1 MATWADIQR
10 GIFAGES
17 GGDYGALFNYQNRP
31 DGRFSNVDLT
41 QMTVDQALQFSDPSG
56 PYAQYVKGQVGRVAT
71 PMGAYQVVG
80 STLRSAKEGLGLTG
94 NERMTPELQD
104 RIGQWVYQ
112 TQGTGAWE
120 GYKGPRVSTK
130 GVSAMDG
137 NNMNDQAMGAF
148 NAMQEQNSSDK
159 YKDIAGNLAVAFN
172 SMRLNPDPN
181 IASTIKDI
189 RDARS
194 EKQAKSKTLAYLEK
208 IGRGDLVS
216 AIGAGLSPREA
227 ISQMFSEAAETR
239 AFERQ
244 KELATFEAGLTKP
257 NPLTEL
263 AKIEADYKAG
273 RLSPE
278 QYQTAVEVY
287 ANKNKMGVRVGA
299 DGSIELVQGGGLSK
313 LTEAQSKDINW
324 AARMTG
330 ALEAFEPVADV
341 LTSPTDKLFGLDPT
355 GLARH
360 AQSGD
365 YQKAEVAGL
374 EFLAPLLRKDTGAA
388 VTPKEWDFYS
398 KIYIP
403 TIGDQ
408 PEALAAKKAARSRAL
423 EALKLGIP
431 PEYVTRVQTVGG
443 DPIAEAV
450 SEGII
455 EKDKV
460 SQSQQQPPQEN
471 YTWQNVPVGGV
482 VVDTDGKKYKF
493 TGGDRNQ
500 PKSWQEVN

>member
-1 MATWADIQR
+1 MDYRQLAYQKALKYGLDPDLFLRQINQ
-10 GIFAGES
+10 ES
-17 GGDYGALFNYQNRP
+17 GFNPKAVSSAGAIGLGQLMPNTARELGVDPTDPEQNLEGAARYMRQQM
-31 DGRFSNVDLT
+31 DRFGRTDL
-41 QMTVDQALQFSDPSG
+41 ALAAYNAG
-56 PYAQYVKGQVGRVAT
+56 PTRVAK
-71 PMGAYQVVG
+71 A
-80 STLRSAKEGLGLTG
+80 
-94 NERMTPELQD
+94 
-104 RIGQWVYQ
+104 
-112 TQGTGAWE
+112 
-120 GYKGPRVSTK
+120 
-130 GVSAMDG
+130 
-137 NNMNDQAMGAF
+137 
-148 NAMQEQNSSDK
+148 NA
-159 YKDIAGNLAVAFN
+159 I
-172 SMRLNPDPN
+172 PN
-181 IASTIKDI
+181 IAETQNYVSSILGSSPRISTKDATMTPTMATAAKQEEPKSLWD
-189 RDARS
+189 RLTGRS
-194 EKQAKSKTLAYLEK
+194 EVTGLNALEALASGLDALILPEMRMGGSIREQGAQRAKLAREEKQRNKSIEYLKSRADAGDDVAAKILGAVSTGNLPVGTGISTYLTQ
-208 IGRGDLVS
+208 
-216 AIGAGLSPREA
+216 A
-227 ISQMFSEAAETR
+227 
-239 AFERQ
+239 
-244 KELATFEAGLTKP
+244 LATPKEQA
-257 NPLTEL
+257 PLTEL
-263 AKIEADYKAG
+263 AKIQADYAAG
-273 RLSPE
+273 RLSKD
-278 QYQTAVEVY
+278 QYETAVGVF
-287 ANKNKMGVRVGA
+287 ANKNKMGIRTNP
-299 DGSIELVQGGGLSK
+299 DGTIEFVQGSDLPK

-460 SQSQQQPPQEN
+460 SQQTQPAQQAQPAGVPQ
-471 YTWQNVPVGGV
+471 VGTIEQGYRF
-482 VVDTDGKKYKF
+482 K
-493 TGGDRNQ
+493 GGDPSDEANWE
-500 PKSWQEVN
+500 KVN

>member
-1 MATWADIQR
+1 LGQLMPAT
-10 GIFAGES
+10 
-17 GGDYGALFNYQNRP
+17 
-31 DGRFSNVDLT
+31 
-41 QMTVDQALQFSDPSG
+41 
-56 PYAQYVKGQVGRVAT
+56 
-71 PMGAYQVVG
+71 
-80 STLRSAKEGLGLTG
+80 AKELGVDPYDPAQNL
-94 NERMTPELQD
+94 E
-104 RIGQWVYQ
+104 
-112 TQGTGAWE
+112 GAAR
-120 GYKGPRVSTK
+120 YMRQQLDTFKDPALALAAYNAGPRRVREAGGVPNITETKNYVSK
-130 GVSAMDG
+130 ILGQGGSVMDD
-137 NNMNDQAMGAF
+137 NTMNAQNAQAQA
-148 NAMQEQNSSDK
+148 AAAQAAAQEQSGSDK
-159 YKDIAGNLAVAFN
+159 FREVAGNLAIAFN

-181 IASTIKDI
+181 IASTIRDI

-194 EKQAKSKTLAYLEK
+194 EKQAKNKTLAYLEK
-208 IGRGDLVS
+208 IGRSDLVS
-216 AIGAGLSPREA
+216 AIEAGLSPKAA
-227 ISQMFSEAAETR
+227 ISQMFTEAAELR
-239 AFERQ
+239 GFERQ
-244 KELATFEAGLTKP
+244 KELATFEAGLTAPK
-257 NPLTEL
+257 PLTEL

-273 RLSPE
+273 RLNPE

-313 LTEAQSKDINW
+313 LTEAQSRDVNW

-341 LTSPTDKLFGLDPT
+341 LISPTDKLFGLDPT
-355 GLARH
+355 GLARR

-388 VTPKEWDFYS
+388 VTPKEWEFYS

-408 PEALAAKKAARSRAL
+408 PEALAAKKAARKRAL

-460 SQSQQQPPQEN
+460 QQQTPAQDGVSGNLTTPDFSAMSDDELKAWIAAN
-471 YTWQNVPVGGV
+471 GGSN
-482 VVDTDGKKYKF
+482 
-493 TGGDRNQ
+493 GG
-500 PKSWQEVN
+500 